1 MKFNPNPIED
11 SIDPLTELLLE
22 NSYLTITQATR
33 VARSLLAL
41 ADPAEPDEGD

>member
-1 MKFNPNPIED
+1 MKFNPDPIED

-33 VARSLLAL
+33 VARSLLAAAVP
-41 ADPAEPDEGD
+41 ADED